1 MWNISSA
8 WARPGPSPATR
19 CWSRPRPGPGPA
31 PTHDMFYTCMHVE
44 SYIILDYLTLSY
56 IIQCFAWGVSQY
68 FFAWVTPYFFLLGTP
83 YFFFRE
89 PPGDR
94 TWAAPDFKFGG
105 DVRPYLGGGM
115 LLWCNSDPD
124 LWHSQFVSPVGA
136 VSPVSSGGSGEPDE
150 PKNLRVAMNY
160 MQQNITAG
168 RYSPHEFPFG
178 FNTNHLGVPL
188 CNWNIW

>member
-31 PTHDMFYTCMHVE
+31 PTHDMFYICMHVE

-94 TWAAPDFKFGG
+94 TWAALDFKFG
-105 DVRPYLGGGM
+105 VMSHHIWVGGCCCDAIPTRTCGTPS
-115 LLWCNSDPD
+115 LWARWVQWARWA
-124 LWHSQFVSPVGA
+124 LVAQVSLM
-136 VSPVSSGGSGEPDE
+136 SP
-150 PKNLRVAMNY
+150 K
-160 MQQNITAG
+160 T
-168 RYSPHEFPFG
+168 
-178 FNTNHLGVPL
+178 
-188 CNWNIW
+188 